1 MGGPVRE
8 HLSRSTGSEN
18 TAVVRSTD
26 NHRLTE
32 GERGTAL
39 QGREKRPQRLGSL
52 KAHEVFR
59 NGQVC
64 WPR

>member
-26 NHRLTE
+26 NHRL
-32 GERGTAL
+32 R
-39 QGREKRPQRLGSL
+39 GRERNRIAGKG
-52 KAHEVFR
+52 KAPAKAGELEST
-59 NGQVC
+59 
-64 WPR
+64 